1 MTTQTSGIDLHIHT
15 TVSDGTDRPEEL
27 LQKIREKGLKLFSV
41 TDHDDI
47 KVCRVIRSM
56 LGENDPRFV
65 SGVEFSCRDE
75 KGRYHILG
83 YGYDDNAD
91 SIHRVVEK
99 GHDMRMTKVHARLD
113 YLKQQVGFTFPEEEI
128 RELLAMDNPGKPHIA
143 KMMVG
148 HGYAESISQ
157 AIHDYINGLRIRN
170 LFLKPEEAIQGILGA
185 GGIPVLAHPS
195 FGDGDELVV
204 GDELEER
211 LRHVLS
217 FGLQGVEGFYS
228 GFSAQN
234 RDEVLD
240 LAEKYNLYVTAGSD
254 YHGSNKPVQLG
265 DTGLPDASCWPSGLI
280 RFLTAIE
287 YIQ

>member
-1 MTTQTSGIDLHIHT
+1 
-15 TVSDGTDRPEEL
+15 
-27 LQKIREKGLKLFSV
+27 
-41 TDHDDI
+41 
-47 KVCRVIRSM
+47 
-56 LGENDPRFV
+56 
-65 SGVEFSCRDE
+65 
-75 KGRYHILG
+75 
-83 YGYDDNAD
+83 
-91 SIHRVVEK
+91 
-99 GHDMRMTKVHARLD
+99 
-113 YLKQQVGFTFPEEEI
+113 
-128 RELLAMDNPGKPHIA
+128 
-143 KMMVG
+143 MVG